1 MKNKKDLIKGSK
13 AENQLKKAALMILTV
28 TACTVPVFASGI
40 ATTGVSE
47 FNQVILFIAG
57 WIAKLGMVVGFF
69 GAVQCAF
76 GFKNDDADA
85 KVKGLR
91 TLISGFIVFAI
102 ANEGTLS
109 TLFGIK

>member
-1 MKNKKDLIKGSK
+1 MKKGK
-13 AENQLKKAALMILTV
+13 VTVKNTNLKNTLKNGAVMALTV
-28 TACTVPVFASGI
+28 AACTVPVFASSI
-40 ATTGVSE
+40 SNTGVSE
-47 FNQVILFIAG
+47 FNQVVLFIAG

-91 TLISGFIVFAI
+91 TMISGFIVFAI